1 MNFLQSRVFRSGGYS
16 ALYVLVFV
24 AILAAANWLGVQYN
38 ETYDATS
45 RKLYSLSDQTHKILD
60 NLDRDVTMSYFDRT
74 TQFEGGGGTCCGGTR
89 TLPAVSAWNTST
101 RTRTRSRPRQ

>member
-24 AILAAANWLGVQYN
+24 GILAAANWLGVQYN

-45 RKLYSLSDQTHKILD
+45 CTACRI
-60 NLDRDVTMSYFDRT
+60 R
-74 TQFEGGGGTCCGGTR
+74 
-89 TLPAVSAWNTST
+89 P
-101 RTRTRSRPRQ
+101 TRSSTTWIAT